1 MFYPSLS
8 LFSLGLVDSS
18 SRLISAEGAREKRSR
33 GSTRIAFCLS
43 FFFGNANASFSRF
56 TKKNTSQKVFLF
68 CLALER
74 KNTHRRHASS
84 AARATTT
91 TRTTITNARYARARD
106 LFSLPRSLYLFLFV
120 VAYLILIS
128 LATVVALTRTVVRL
142 SAFAYERI
150 A

>member
-33 GSTRIAFCLS
+33 GSTRIALCLS
-43 FFFGNANASFSRF
+43 LFSGNANASFSRV
-56 TKKNTSQKVFLF
+56 TKKKTHLKKFFYFVWR
-68 CLALER
+68 ER
-74 KNTHRRHASS
+74 KNTHRHASS

-128 LATVVALTRTVVRL
+128 LATVVELTRTVVRL

>member
-33 GSTRIAFCLS
+33 GSTRIALCLS
-43 FFFGNANASFSRF
+43 LFSGNANASFSRV
-56 TKKNTSQKVFLF
+56 TKKKTHLKKFFYFVWR
-68 CLALER
+68 ER
-74 KNTHRRHASS
+74 KNTHRH

-128 LATVVALTRTVVRL
+128 LATVVELTRTVVRL

>member
-33 GSTRIAFCLS
+33 GSTRIALCLS
-43 FFFGNANASFSRF
+43 LFLETLTLLFHA
-56 TKKNTSQKVFLF
+56 SQKKKTHLKKFFYFVWR
-68 CLALER
+68 ER
-74 KNTHRRHASS
+74 KNTHRHASS

-128 LATVVALTRTVVRL
+128 LATVVELTRTVVRL